1 VAVIAG
7 AVAVALAAAL
17 VVALIDDGSDEPRS
31 QTTSTAPPA
40 SFPSST
46 ADTDAAA
53 PAPSPTPTVA
63 PTTEPPAGS
72 VLEDGRHAVFLTGLD
87 VDARTVDFDV
97 IQFLMG
103 DEATAAYHEDHP
115 EDPDAPPNDYYIV
128 NDNPRLRKLPVD
140 ANVEV
145 IVLDAIQPQTIA
157 FADLPARLAGDLVPD
172 DQRIWHNPFW
182 LTVESGT
189 VTAIHEQY
197 IP

>member
-128 NDNPRLRKLPVD
+128 NDNPRCVSCRSTRTSRSSFWTPSSRRRSPSRICRPGWR
-140 ANVEV
+140 ATWC
-145 IVLDAIQPQTIA
+145 PTIS
-157 FADLPARLAGDLVPD
+157 G
-172 DQRIWHNPFW
+172 
-182 LTVESGT
+182 SGT
-189 VTAIHEQY
+189 T
-197 IP
+197 PSG